1 MSDNSPMRMHFLF
14 AAVALLAGAHLAAQ
28 QAPRPDPL
36 VRENSTQK
44 VGDHVYVIP
53 DNSVPL
59 VPNVGIVVG
68 TTGALVIDTGM
79 GARNGATVLRE
90 AQKVAGSK
98 TLYLATTH
106 VHPEHD
112 LGAHAFPAST
122 KMIRA
127 EAQVQEIADDGL
139 TTTERF
145 KATSPFNAELLKDAQ
160 FRKADI
166 TFKDGY
172 DLDLGGVTVRLM
184 AMGFNHTKG
193 DTAFFVEPDGVLFAG
208 DIVMMRLP
216 NVSGP
221 ESRVQQWLS
230 SLDKLEALKPKLI
243 VPSHGPNGDVAMIAA
258 YRAHFRKAPV

>member
-1 MSDNSPMRMHFLF
+1 MRSPVL
-14 AAVALLAGAHLAAQ
+14 AVVALATGVHLAA

-36 VRENSTQK
+36 VRENATQK

-59 VPNVGIVVG
+59 VPNVGIIVGSQGVLVV
-68 TTGALVIDTGM
+68 DTGM

-90 AQKVAGSK
+90 AQKVSGSK
-98 TLYLATTH
+98 PLFLATTH

-112 LGAHAFPAST
+112 LGAQAFPATT

-127 EAQVQEIADDGL
+127 ESQVQEIAGDGL
-139 TTTERF
+139 ATADRF
-145 KATSPFNAELLKDAQ
+145 KALSPLNAELLRDAQ

-166 TFKDGY
+166 TFKDSY
-172 DLDLGGVTVRLM
+172 TLDLGGVRVRM
-184 AMGFNHTKG
+184 IAMGFNHTKG
-193 DTAFFVEPDGVLFAG
+193 DTAFFVEPDAVLFSG

-216 NVSGP
+216 NVNGP

-230 SLDKLEALKPKLI
+230 SLDKFEALKPKLI
-243 VPSHGPNGDVAMIAA
+243 VPSHGPTGDMAMIAP
-258 YRAHFRKAPV
+258 YRAYFRKPPV